1 MLSLKKINKCVV
13 TFWKYPI
20 LLFSVLKAKEVSFCQ
35 NQQSMSRSVGC
46 EDVRRS
52 ICLHSSWNS
61 DQRVPVTNHDGIFKG
76 LSKMREYTL
85 TLHQNLCQQKY
96 PALFLMVFI
105 PHSGKEF
112 KIKHELY
119 EDRARQA
126 RKVVPNWLDWQCYFA
141 VKKRAG
147 NFDIIFLKKYVV
159 RMTTFWALV
168 SSDKN
173 LNTILMKIW
182 FWALRSESLENP
194 LGMWEETGRGSRA
207 QWSVIISEGS
217 FSYTKL

>member
-1 MLSLKKINKCVV
+1 
-13 TFWKYPI
+13 
-20 LLFSVLKAKEVSFCQ
+20 
-35 NQQSMSRSVGC
+35 
-46 EDVRRS
+46 
-52 ICLHSSWNS
+52 
-61 DQRVPVTNHDGIFKG
+61 
-76 LSKMREYTL
+76 
-85 TLHQNLCQQKY
+85 
-96 PALFLMVFI
+96 MVFI

-126 RKVVPNWLDWQCYFA
+126 IKVVPNWLDWQCYFA

-173 LNTILMKIW
+173 LNTILMKI
-182 FWALRSESLENP
+182 
-194 LGMWEETGRGSRA
+194 
-207 QWSVIISEGS
+207 
-217 FSYTKL
+217 